1 MDRQKI
7 RKLINESIQR
17 NIVLNEIKN
26 TNILDK
32 IDRINYDMNLQGH
45 PPYIIQEGVF
55 DLLGSGL
62 ISAFKQN
69 VAEYLA
75 KLVGVNID
83 SVVGRFLVNFL
94 EEFEFLGMGKY
105 FEEGKCKEVPKL
117 VARAG
122 IETLTELQGGELI
135 KVIYYSITGEE
146 TIDEI
151 DTGMYGRLDAAMN
164 GLITAAGREVINEF
178 IYNWIGPIIEP
189 KIEAVFCEYDSL
201 KDFLYNG
208 VYKGEA
214 VDQLG
219 SLGAI
224 GAVAGAGSYALDQG
238 LEAADDSLV
247 GRDIARRTGSGADF
261 ASRALGRDV

>member
-7 RKLINESIQR
+7 RKLINESIQK

-75 KLVGVNID
+75 KLIGVNID
-83 SVVGRFLVNFL
+83 SVIGRFLVNFL

-105 FEEGKCKEVPKL
+105 FEEGRCKEIPKL

-135 KVIYYSITGEE
+135 EVIYYSITGEE
-146 TIDEI
+146 TIAEM
-151 DTGMYGRLDAAMN
+151 DTGMFGRLDKAMN
-164 GLITAAGREVINEF
+164 GLISAAGRETINEF

-214 VDQLG
+214 IDQLG

-247 GRDIARRTGSGADF
+247 TRDFRNRTGMSGEELAKI
-261 ASRALGRDV
+261 ALGR